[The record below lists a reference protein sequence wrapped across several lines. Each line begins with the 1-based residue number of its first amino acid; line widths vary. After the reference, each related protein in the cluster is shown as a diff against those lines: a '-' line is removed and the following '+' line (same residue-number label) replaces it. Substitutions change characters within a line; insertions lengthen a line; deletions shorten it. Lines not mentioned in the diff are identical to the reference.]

1 MKTLIL
7 TIAILTLSLK
17 SMCQVST
24 NDYKDY
30 NPCTT
35 CITSDDSNKSGFKQ
49 SVKTEVSREV
59 VGKSKSYTNRIK
71 TNIVRTTQAIVIS
84 TLTVA
89 TSLVINKVK

>member
-1 MKTLIL
+1 MKTLII

-17 SMCQVST
+17 SVGQT

-35 CITSDDSNKSGFKQ
+35 CATSDNSDKSGFKQ

-59 VGKSKSYTNRIK
+59 VGKSKSYTNK
-71 TNIVRTTQAIVIS
+71 VKNNLVRTTQAIVIT

-89 TSLVINKVK
+89 TSAVINKIK